1 LKFWKSTEVNDFRAR
16 RVGSVRAH
24 LKEMAL
30 KKQIM
35 TKEQNLLD
43 RIDAVKAN
51 SVSEEEFKAVWGIN
65 LDEHMKKMMDFV
77 REFDAQLG

>member
-1 LKFWKSTEVNDFRAR
+1 
-16 RVGSVRAH
+16 
-24 LKEMAL
+24 
-30 KKQIM
+30 M